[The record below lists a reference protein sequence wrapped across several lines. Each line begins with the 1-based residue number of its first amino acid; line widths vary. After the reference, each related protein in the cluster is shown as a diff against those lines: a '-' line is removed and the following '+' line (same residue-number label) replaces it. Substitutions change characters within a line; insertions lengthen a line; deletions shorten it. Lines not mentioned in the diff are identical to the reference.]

1 MQRFIALPHIKTSL
15 AAAAVTV
22 SAFVMLGG
30 SASATEMHHTQ
41 KNGNAHHG
49 QTQHGENADWNG
61 EKHHN
66 NGNHVDKVSHE
77 NNGNHGNN
85 NGNHQDEQ
93 SQAAIDLRVG
103 LNNLLREHVTSNIA
117 VNRSI
122 ASGAPQEE
130 IAAGMDYQLTNSDS
144 IAAAVGSVYGIE
156 AEAQFSEMFREHI
169 VESNNYAMA
178 VAAGDEAA
186 KEMANAELQEYLV
199 EIATFFSTAIPVLPY
214 EDVYA
219 LLSEHENLIN
229 QSTEAFKYGDYSGS
243 YHLEAQALT
252 QVSGIAD
259 ALASGIVATQPDKF

>member
-22 SAFVMLGG
+22 SAFVMLSG
-30 SASATEMHHTQ
+30 SASATEMHQTQ
-41 KNGNAHHG
+41 KNGNANHG
-49 QTQHGENADWNG
+49 QMQHDDHGNKHNENR
-61 EKHHN
+61 H
-66 NGNHVDKVSHE
+66 NGNHVDKASHE

-85 NGNHQDEQ
+85 NGNHSDEQ

-103 LNNLLREHVTSNIA
+103 LNNLLREHVSTNIA

-122 ASGAPQEE
+122 ALGASHEE
-130 IAAGMDYQLTNSDS
+130 IAAGMEYQLMNSDS
-144 IAAAVGSVYGIE
+144 IAAAVGSVYGAE

-186 KEMANAELQEYLV
+186 KELANAELQEYLV

-214 EDVYA
+214 EAVYA